1 MCLFEEFFGKHGWE
15 FLLLYTLL
23 PCEIKVKGFDN
34 NVNWK
39 MKFGKNENKDLNI
52 KIAKHESSHMIA

>member
-1 MCLFEEFFGKHGWE
+1 M
-15 FLLLYTLL
+15 LYTLL

-52 KIAKHESSHMIA
+52 KIAKHELVMNLKWNVAPRKNLLI

>member
-1 MCLFEEFFGKHGWE
+1 M
-15 FLLLYTLL
+15 LYTLL

-52 KIAKHESSHMIA
+52 KIAKHEYCYELKVERCSQKKSSHIIA